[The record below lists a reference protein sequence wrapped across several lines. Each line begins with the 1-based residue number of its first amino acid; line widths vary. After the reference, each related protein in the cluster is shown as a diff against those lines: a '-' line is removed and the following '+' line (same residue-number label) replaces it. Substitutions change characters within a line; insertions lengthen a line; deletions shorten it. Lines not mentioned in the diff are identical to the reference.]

1 MIRNFNRK
9 KEPIHKSNKSIKYLW
24 GKKSL
29 TRMFN
34 SNEEKLHDFPEGHK
48 RPEEGIF
55 HISNWEN
62 TL

>member
-1 MIRNFNRK
+1 
-9 KEPIHKSNKSIKYLW
+9 
-24 GKKSL
+24 
-29 TRMFN
+29 MFN